1 MAKPVLDIKKV
12 FHVELKIAAPFP
24 NISLNTL
31 DVIKVNKVDAEV
43 VEVEGIEGSMSGGAT
58 DVNEGGRNRRSGS
71 GRSCD

>member
-43 VEVEGIEGSMSGGAT
+43 VEVEGSMSGGAT
-58 DVNEGGRNRRSGS
+58 DVNEGGRNCRSGS
-71 GRSCD
+71 GRSCN